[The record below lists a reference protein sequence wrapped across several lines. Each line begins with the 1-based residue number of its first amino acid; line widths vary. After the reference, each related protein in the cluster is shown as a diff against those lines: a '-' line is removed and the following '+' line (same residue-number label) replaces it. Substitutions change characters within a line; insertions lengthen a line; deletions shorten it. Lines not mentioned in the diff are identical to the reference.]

1 MKIREIRF
9 IRVQKVLRVM
19 GDYNRSTKEIAFGE
33 IPTNVIKSVQ
43 TYIEK
48 HNLGDILASP
58 VICIVSTSE
67 KIKKR
72 LFGGGPGPKL
82 LIQTAVL
89 TDRWLVL
96 ADNVDQNALYIKSM
110 QLRDITV
117 EDYEK
122 SSFYKM
128 IPDTGMNVNGQFTDA
143 SELGSI
149 FLPLG
154 KDDVGEKFKSAL
166 IEMVQRVKN

>member
-1 MKIREIRF
+1 
-9 IRVQKVLRVM
+9 M

-33 IPTNVIKSVQ
+33 IPANVIKSIE

-48 HNLGDILASP
+48 HTLGDILTNP
-58 VICIVSTSE
+58 VMCIFSTSE
-67 KIKKR
+67 KIKKG
-72 LFGGGPGPKL
+72 LFGSGPGPKL
-82 LIQTAVL
+82 LIQTVIL
-89 TDRWLVL
+89 TNHWLVL

-110 QLRDITV
+110 QLREITV

-154 KDDVGEKFKSAL
+154 KDDAGEKFKSVL
-166 IEMVQRVKN
+166 VEVVQKAKQ

>member
-1 MKIREIRF
+1 
-9 IRVQKVLRVM
+9 M

-58 VICIVSTSE
+58 IMCIVSTSE
-67 KIKKR
+67 KIKKG

-82 LIQTAVL
+82 LIQTAIL
-89 TDRWLVL
+89 TNRWLIL

-128 IPDTGMNVNGQFTDA
+128 IPDTGMTVNGRFTDA
-143 SELGSI
+143 SEVGSI
-149 FLPLG
+149 FVPLG
-154 KDDVGEKFKSAL
+154 KDEAGDRFKVQF
-166 IEMVQRVKN
+166 IEAVQKAKQ

>member
-1 MKIREIRF
+1 
-9 IRVQKVLRVM
+9 M
-19 GDYNRSTKEIAFGE
+19 GDYNRSTREIAFGE
-33 IPTNVIKSVQ
+33 IPANVIQSVR

-48 HNLGDILASP
+48 HSLGDILANP
-58 VICIVSTSE
+58 VMCIVSTSE
-67 KIKKR
+67 KIKKG
-72 LFGGGPGPKL
+72 LFGGGAGPKL
-82 LIQTAVL
+82 LIQTVIL
-89 TDRWLVL
+89 TDRWLIL

-122 SSFYKM
+122 SSFNAM

-143 SELGSI
+143 SENGTV

-154 KDDVGEKFKSAL
+154 KDAAGDKFKTAL
-166 IEMVQRVKN
+166 IEVVQKAKI

>member
-1 MKIREIRF
+1 
-9 IRVQKVLRVM
+9 M

-58 VICIVSTSE
+58 IMCIVSTSE
-67 KIKKR
+67 KIKKG

-82 LIQTAVL
+82 LIQTAIH
-89 TDRWLVL
+89 TNRWLIL

-128 IPDTGMNVNGQFTDA
+128 IPDTGMTVNGRFTDA
-143 SELGSI
+143 SEAGSI
-149 FLPLG
+149 FVPLG
-154 KDDVGEKFKSAL
+154 KDEAGDRFKVQI
-166 IEMVQRVKN
+166 IEAVQKAKQ

>member
-1 MKIREIRF
+1 MS
-9 IRVQKVLRVM
+9 
-19 GDYNRSTKEIAFGE
+19 DYNRSTKEIAFGE
-33 IPTNVIKSVQ
+33 IPANVIKSIE

-48 HNLGDILASP
+48 HTLGNILTNP

-67 KIKKR
+67 KIKKG
-72 LFGGGPGPKL
+72 LFSGGPGPKL
-82 LIQTAVL
+82 LIQTAIL
-89 TDRWLVL
+89 TDHWLVL

-110 QLRDITV
+110 QLREITV

-128 IPDTGMNVNGQFTDA
+128 IPDTGLNVNGQFTDA
-143 SELGSI
+143 SEIGTI

-154 KDDVGEKFKSAL
+154 KDDAGEKFKSVL
-166 IEMVQRVKN
+166 IESVQKAKQ

>member
-1 MKIREIRF
+1 
-9 IRVQKVLRVM
+9 M

-58 VICIVSTSE
+58 IMCIVSTSE
-67 KIKKR
+67 KIKKG

-82 LIQTAVL
+82 LIQTAIL
-89 TDRWLVL
+89 TNRWLIL

-128 IPDTGMNVNGQFTDA
+128 IPDTGMNVNGRFTDA
-143 SELGSI
+143 SEAGSI
-149 FLPLG
+149 FVPLG
-154 KDDVGEKFKSAL
+154 KDEAGDRFKVQI
-166 IEMVQRVKN
+166 IEAVQKAKQ

>member
-1 MKIREIRF
+1 
-9 IRVQKVLRVM
+9 M

-58 VICIVSTSE
+58 IMCIVSTSE
-67 KIKKR
+67 KIKKG

-82 LIQTAVL
+82 LIQTAIL
-89 TDRWLVL
+89 TNRWLIL

-110 QLRDITV
+110 QLWDITV

-128 IPDTGMNVNGQFTDA
+128 IPDTGMTVNGRFTDA
-143 SELGSI
+143 SEAGSI
-149 FLPLG
+149 FVPLG
-154 KDDVGEKFKSAL
+154 KDEAGDRFKVQI
-166 IEMVQRVKN
+166 IEAVQKAKQ

>member
-1 MKIREIRF
+1 
-9 IRVQKVLRVM
+9 M

-33 IPTNVIKSVQ
+33 IPVNVIKSVQ

-48 HNLGDILASP
+48 HNLGDILANP
-58 VICIVSTSE
+58 IMCIVSTSE
-67 KIKKR
+67 KIKKG

-82 LIQTAVL
+82 LIQTAIL
-89 TDRWLVL
+89 TNRWLIL

-128 IPDTGMNVNGQFTDA
+128 IPDTGMTVNGRFTDA
-143 SELGSI
+143 SEAGSI
-149 FLPLG
+149 FVPLG
-154 KDDVGEKFKSAL
+154 KDEAGDRFKVQI
-166 IEMVQRVKN
+166 IEAVQKAKQ

>member
-1 MKIREIRF
+1 
-9 IRVQKVLRVM
+9 M
-19 GDYNRSTKEIAFGE
+19 GDYNRSTEEIAFND
-33 IPTNVIKSVQ
+33 ILSNVINSIRA
-43 TYIEK
+43 YIDK
-48 HNLGDILASP
+48 HNLGDILANP
-58 VICIVSTSE
+58 AMCIVSTSE
-67 KIKKR
+67 KIKKG

-82 LIQTAVL
+82 LIQTAIL
-89 TDRWLVL
+89 TGRWLIL

-128 IPDTGMNVNGQFTDA
+128 IPDTGMNINGRFTDA
-143 SELGSI
+143 SENGTV

-154 KDDVGEKFKSAL
+154 KDTAGEKFKSAL
-166 IEMVQRVKN
+166 IEAAQKAKQ

>member
-1 MKIREIRF
+1 
-9 IRVQKVLRVM
+9 M
-19 GDYNRSTKEIAFGE
+19 GDYNRSTKEIAFAD
-33 IPTNVIKSVQ
+33 IPANVTQSIN

-48 HNLGDILASP
+48 HNLGDILANP
-58 VICIVSTSE
+58 VMCIVSTSE
-67 KIKKR
+67 KIKKG

-82 LIQTAVL
+82 LVQTVIL
-89 TDRWLVL
+89 TNRWLIL
-96 ADNVDQNALYIKSM
+96 ADNVDQNALYIKSL

-128 IPDTGMNVNGQFTDA
+128 IPDTGMNISGIATDTP
-143 SELGSI
+143 EKGTL

-154 KDDVGEKFKSAL
+154 KDEAGEKFKSAL
-166 IEMVQRVKN
+166 IEITQKAKS

>member
-1 MKIREIRF
+1 
-9 IRVQKVLRVM
+9 M

-58 VICIVSTSE
+58 IMCIVSTSE
-67 KIKKR
+67 KIKKG

-82 LIQTAVL
+82 LIQTAII
-89 TDRWLVL
+89 TNRWLIL

-128 IPDTGMNVNGQFTDA
+128 IPDTGMTVNGRFTDA
-143 SELGSI
+143 SEAGSI
-149 FLPLG
+149 FVPLG
-154 KDDVGEKFKSAL
+154 KDEAGDRFKVQI
-166 IEMVQRVKN
+166 IEAVQKAKQ

>member
-1 MKIREIRF
+1 
-9 IRVQKVLRVM
+9 M

-48 HNLGDILASP
+48 HNLGDILANP
-58 VICIVSTSE
+58 IMCIVSTSE
-67 KIKKR
+67 KIKKG

-82 LIQTAVL
+82 LIQTAIL
-89 TDRWLVL
+89 TNRWLIL

-110 QLRDITV
+110 QLRDTTV

-128 IPDTGMNVNGQFTDA
+128 IPDTGMNVNGRFTDA
-143 SELGSI
+143 SEVGSI
-149 FLPLG
+149 FVPLG
-154 KDDVGEKFKSAL
+154 KDEAGDRFKVQF
-166 IEMVQRVKN
+166 IEAVQKAKQ